1 VRVGLFSVA
10 HHHVD
15 AYLDNLRAVDDVEVV
30 GVADHDRS
38 RARVWAGSRGVV
50 AYDSYEALLDAGV
63 DAVAVCSETAHHREL
78 VEMAAGSGA
87 HVLCE
92 KPLAATATDA
102 RAMVTACDRAGVGL
116 MTAFPM
122 RFSAPVAQVRDMVRA
137 GAVGA
142 VYACKGAN
150 QGALPMRHRAWFVD
164 RDLAG
169 GGAVMDHTVHLAD
182 LLRWYLDREVV
193 EVYAVTNRLLHAD
206 RVDVETG
213 GLVMLTFTDGVFG
226 TIDCSWSRPDRY
238 PTWGGLDL
246 EVIGEYGVI
255 AVDAFRQHLELYSDA
270 NAPVRWPGWGSDANQ
285 AMIDEFCAAVR
296 ERRSPTVTGVDGLR
310 ATEIVVAAY
319 ESDRTGEPV
328 RLRSPT

>member
-1 VRVGLFSVA
+1 VRVGIFGAA

-15 AYLDNLRAVDDVEVV
+15 AYVENLRAVGDVEVV

-38 RARVWAGSRGVV
+38 RARTWADAHGV
-50 AYDSYEALLDAGV
+50 APFSSYDALLDAGV
-63 DAVAVCSETAHHREL
+63 DAVVVCSETSHHREL
-78 VEMAAGSGA
+78 AEMAARQGV

-92 KPLAATATDA
+92 KPLAATAADA
-102 RAMVTACDRAGVGL
+102 RAMVTACDERGVAL

-122 RFSAPVAQVRDMVRA
+122 RFSAPVAQVRDMVHA
-137 GAVGA
+137 GALGT
-142 VYACKGAN
+142 VYACNGAN
-150 QGALPMRHRAWFVD
+150 QGELPTRHRAWFVD
-164 RDLAG
+164 RTLAG

-213 GLVMLTFTDGVFG
+213 GLVMLTFADGVFA
-226 TIDCSWSRPDRY
+226 TIDCSWSRPGSY
-238 PTWGGLDL
+238 PTWGGLQL
-246 EVIGEYGVI
+246 ELVGEHGVI
-255 AVDAFRQHLELYSDA
+255 AVDAFRQRLELYSDVDT
-270 NAPVRWPGWGSDANQ
+270 PVRWPGWGSDANQ

-296 ERRSPTVTGVDGLR
+296 ERRSPAVTGVDGLR

-319 ESDRTGEPV
+319 ESDRTGHPV
-328 RLRSPT
+328 RLPSSP